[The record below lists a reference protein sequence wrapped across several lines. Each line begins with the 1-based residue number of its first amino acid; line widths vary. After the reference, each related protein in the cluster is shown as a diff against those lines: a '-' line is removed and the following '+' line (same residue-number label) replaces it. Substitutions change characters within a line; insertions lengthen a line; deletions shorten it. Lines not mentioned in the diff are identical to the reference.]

1 MDWDG
6 IGTFALFMSSGAVGV
21 GMILLRAYKAKL
33 AANLERMR
41 LEQSGGAPDY
51 TQEQIRELEDRMH
64 RLSERLDFNEKL
76 LEGGGE
82 SEDA

>member
-33 AANLERMR
+33 TAKVEMAR
-41 LEQSGGAPDY
+41 LEAAARDSNYAQEHVRDLE
-51 TQEQIRELEDRMH
+51 EQIRQLN
-64 RLSERLDFNEKL
+64 ERVDFNERL
-76 LEGGGE
+76 VAGGE
-82 SEDA
+82 ETTEE